1 MLSQTNEDTFLDG
14 STFEV
19 RLLLSEIQ
27 EARKISAIF
36 RQAQI
41 IPHIYEEFAEFYK
54 DFANSKTPSL
64 CIIDVK
70 KMSQGMI
77 KLKNLPGVK
86 NESIHLAFYYSDDA
100 LPLLYSTYEI
110 FNFGLIRKSDDYGGQ
125 IKSVLRRYNT
135 FRNQDYQVKLLND
148 EMKEIKAT
156 SQQTFELLEE
166 QREKNH
172 YQDRLFK
179 ILEEFEKEKN
189 NINFFEAMEDVFMKV
204 EEIKGYSYM
213 ELSTN
218 GLKLLSPPSGNKK
231 FRKLPSLWLGQ
242 ELHEGIEFFA
252 QNMANQVAL
261 EVFGA
266 DVMCLTIKGRLK
278 NPEAL
283 IFVKV
288 DNEDF
293 LNQFRWNTFED
304 YLSNVFTYFYTQKM
318 QEPNQISN
326 HLDGFLFLEKLDENR
341 FFQNKSENLYL
352 VDVNLA
358 DLANLIAKK
367 PELRFYWKD
376 FYLDFTRSLRIKYSG
391 DFYYT
396 TTNAKHLSFLV
407 ESEKSELFLRSI
419 KEFAK
424 RFSYWKYFED
434 REFIFTKDLD
444 VVVRSLPVSSFAY
457 LSYVNNAENVYANL
471 PLSNSAHTTTSEV
484 VQ

>member
-1 MLSQTNEDTFLDG
+1 MLSHTNEDTFLNG

-19 RLLLSEIQ
+19 RLLLSEMH
-27 EARKISAIF
+27 EAKKISSVF
-36 RQAQI
+36 RQIQI
-41 IPHIYEEFAEFYK
+41 IPHIYEDFAEFYK
-54 DFANSKTPSL
+54 DSVQSTQPSL

-70 KMSQGMI
+70 KMSQGMM
-77 KLKNLPGVK
+77 KLKGLPGVK
-86 NESIHLAFYYSDDA
+86 NESLHLAFFYSDDS
-100 LPLLYSTYEI
+100 LPLLYSTFEI
-110 FNFGLIRKSDDYGGQ
+110 FNFGLIRKSEDYGGQ
-125 IKSVLRRYNT
+125 LKSVLKRYNLYR
-135 FRNQDYQVKLLND
+135 FQDYQIKLLND
-148 EMKEIKAT
+148 EMLDTKTVNQK
-156 SQQTFELLEE
+156 TFALLEE
-166 QREKNH
+166 QKEKNY

-179 ILEEFEKEKN
+179 IFEEFEKEKGN
-189 NINFFEAMEDVFMKV
+189 LNFFEAVEDVFMKV
-204 EEIKGYSYM
+204 DEFGGFSYM

-231 FRKLPSLWLGQ
+231 FHKLPALWLGQ

-283 IFVKV
+283 IYVKV

-304 YLSNVFTYFYTQKM
+304 YLSNVFTYFYAQRIP
-318 QEPNQISN
+318 EPNQISN
-326 HLDGFLFLEKLDENR
+326 YLDGFLFLEKLDENR
-341 FFQNKSENLYL
+341 FYQNKSENLYL

-358 DLANLIAKK
+358 DLANLISQK

-396 TTNAKHLSFLV
+396 TTNSKHISFLV
-407 ESEKSELFLRSI
+407 AKEKSEIFLRSV

-434 REFIFTKDLD
+434 REFIFTKELEMA
-444 VVVRSLPVSSFAY
+444 VRSLPVSSFAY
-457 LSYVNNAENVYANL
+457 LSYVNNAENVYANM
-471 PLSNSAHTTTSEV
+471 PLNNSSPNINPEV